1 MATYSETAR
10 ETGDFLIE
18 QAYRELEAYNISV
31 QLFMEI
37 IDIANSHEDTELIEI
52 ANDNVEYSR
61 RVLLNA
67 IFEAID
73 YNQYVQYSRDLR
85 AIISLLARYHESA
98 RYKYLDL
105 MMTGLHGHACC
116 QLCWEP
122 VSLGTV
128 VMERLC
134 GHWFH
139 PDCHEYVF
147 ETVGRCHMC
156 DSLDD
161 D

>member
-1 MATYSETAR
+1 MATYSKTAR

-85 AIISLLARYHESA
+85 AIISLLASQYRLA
-98 RYKYLDL
+98 RWSWNVFVDIGS
-105 MMTGLHGHACC
+105 T
-116 QLCWEP
+116 Q
-122 VSLGTV
+122 TV
-128 VMERLC
+128 MNTFLKLLVDATCVTL
-134 GHWFH
+134 
-139 PDCHEYVF
+139 
-147 ETVGRCHMC
+147 
-156 DSLDD
+156 
-161 D
+161 